1 MYEEPRSGHLT
12 KIVNH
17 KITEF
22 FADIKNDIFPKQL
35 VRQIKKDIGASYTE
49 SGVRDILHRYNFTP
63 KVPDSTHK
71 NKATNE
77 AIEEWQKSMKRWI
90 SCAKRDG
97 FEMHIQ
103 NETMLQDYVPKR
115 GLWLLSGQRVLRIY
129 FGDR

>member
-22 FADIKNDIFPKQL
+22 FADIKNGIFPEQL

-49 SGVRDILHRYNFTP
+49 SVVRDILHRYNFTP

-77 AIEEWQKSMKRWI
+77 AMEE
-90 SCAKRDG
+90 
-97 FEMHIQ
+97 
-103 NETMLQDYVPKR
+103 
-115 GLWLLSGQRVLRIY
+115 
-129 FGDR
+129 